1 MTISSLLTLAR
12 RNVGL
17 TALVAAAL
25 FLVALNPFFY
35 FGWQSAGDLQAEL
48 EKEEMVATVQLMQA
62 QEKYGVASLQAELD
76 GLERDIDDLA
86 KSNRFPEEVP
96 GADLYAAM
104 ANVAGWN
111 GVTLVSL
118 SSVISPGTEAIG
130 ENAYNKAEINMSV
143 AGVLSNIRS
152 FLTSMEEGSYPSLR
166 FQDVNLTKSESGQN
180 WEGDLTVVVL
190 SQP

>member
-62 QEKYGVASLQAELD
+62 QEKYGVASLQTELD
-76 GLERDIDDLA
+76 GLERDIDNLA

-104 ANVAGWN
+104 ASVAGWN

-118 SSVISPGTEAIG
+118 SSVTSPGTETIG

-152 FLTSMEEGSYPSLR
+152 FLTSMEEGAYPSLR
-166 FQDVNLTKSESGQN
+166 FQDVNLTKPEGGQN